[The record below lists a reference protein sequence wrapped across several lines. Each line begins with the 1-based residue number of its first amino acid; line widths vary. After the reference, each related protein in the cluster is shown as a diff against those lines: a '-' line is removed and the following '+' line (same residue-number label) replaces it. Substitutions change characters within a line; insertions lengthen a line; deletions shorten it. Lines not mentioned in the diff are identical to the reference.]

1 MDQHILRGQGL
12 RSPHSLAPELSTSLQ
27 IKSWCLAA
35 AIVALKVSL
44 RIVGDLHNGIME
56 GLGVR
61 QRTDTVRKELNS
73 RLHSYGLDRSTH
85 PAPAE
90 LPFRSAKNFSDTQT
104 CPKPNSPNPH
114 PDFWPT
120 WAAVSHCKEQ
130 RCCFSQTAMQWNGD
144 FCCSVDS
151 PVKISQIWSKACN
164 QKTYLS
170 IRFQDQ
176 MIRAMQSK

>member
-1 MDQHILRGQGL
+1 MDQHILWGQGL
-12 RSPHSLAPELSTSLQ
+12 RSPLSLAPELSTSLQ

-104 CPKPNSPNPH
+104 CLKQNSLPIHTQTFDQPELR
-114 PDFWPT
+114 FPT
-120 WAAVSHCKEQ
+120 AKKQ
-130 RCCFSQTAMQWNGD
+130 RCNGD
-144 FCCSVDS
+144 FCCSDVS
-151 PVKISQIWSKACN
+151 P
-164 QKTYLS
+164 
-170 IRFQDQ
+170 
-176 MIRAMQSK
+176 